1 MRFLI
6 KAAFWL
12 TLAFV
17 FLPVFEKKG
26 QDAAGHA
33 QQAAHQ
39 PETAPSVQ
47 HPVPPAAVPQDM
59 NGGIHLIA
67 RFCVDNPDLCT
78 TGESMMTTAGL
89 AARDVA
95 GFVYQYLDEKF
106 GQPRP
111 PAAVGME
118 DDIDT
123 AIRRAFGEDV
133 DASAETGSVAIPKR

>member
-17 FLPVFEKKG
+17 FLPVFEKEK
-26 QDAAGHA
+26 QDATGQVRQVV
-33 QQAAHQ
+33 QQPDAA
-39 PETAPSVQ
+39 PAS
-47 HPVPPAAVPQDM
+47 HPVPAVEVPQGM
-59 NGGIHLIA
+59 NGGIYVIG
-67 RFCVDNPDLCT
+67 RFCMDNPDLCA
-78 TGESMMTTAGL
+78 TGESMMATAGL

-95 GFVYQYLDEKF
+95 RFVYEYLDEKF

-111 PAAVGME
+111 PSNVGAQ

-133 DASAETGSVAIPKR
+133 DADAETGSVVNPGR